1 MVELKNGGK
10 FHRNLDKKF
19 VRKLQDDN
27 PFLKKIC
34 NKVNKKFRK
43 QSSLKTQHKKILKT
57 KILKIWKKKLF
68 QHKIKNT
75 EKPINNAEKLSI

>member
-34 NKVNKKFRK
+34 NKRNKKFRK
-43 QSSLKTQHKKILKT
+43 LKTLR
-57 KILKIWKKKLF
+57 L
-68 QHKIKNT
+68 
-75 EKPINNAEKLSI
+75 

>member
-43 QSSLKTQHKKILKT
+43 LKTLR
-57 KILKIWKKKLF
+57 L
-68 QHKIKNT
+68 
-75 EKPINNAEKLSI
+75 